1 MLARFAD
8 ELGRAFVDGDLAAYQ
23 TVEINPLMLTAEG
36 AVAADVLLL
45 R

>member
-8 ELGRAFVDGDLAAYQ
+8 ALGRSFVDGDLAGYE
-23 TVEINPLMLTAEG
+23 TVEINPLMLTADG
-36 AVAADVLLL
+36 AIAADVLFL